1 MPHPR
6 QPLWIVGEGAGAGVK
21 SIRAPRRMGAMSE
34 NSPEPSMNGHAGALT
49 ESAELAEGRGAAAG
63 AHAAGADGQAA
74 AEPGR
79 APVVDDLC
87 RLTGCGAAK
96 SAALQRPVHVPL
108 IVVLPVPV
116 GPR

>member
-21 SIRAPRRMGAMSE
+21 PIRAPRRMGAMSE

-49 ESAELAEGRGAAAG
+49 ESAELAEGRGAAAE
-63 AHAAGADGQAA
+63 AHAAGAAGQAA

-79 APVVDDLC
+79 SPGADGLCPLTVCGPATSGAPA
-87 RLTGCGAAK
+87 G
-96 SAALQRPVHVPL
+96 PVRVPL
-108 IVVLPVPV
+108 ADLL
-116 GPR
+116 